1 MQFLD
6 ADTALPEGTL
16 TLANT
21 DDVLAHA
28 DDLRAAHAVALDFP
42 AWTDGRAYSQAVV
55 LRARLRFAG
64 TVVATGEVVADMLP
78 LLRRCGFDAVR
89 LAPGQRREA
98 AERALGWFDGHYQ
111 RDATQPLPRGARA
124 AMPRPAPPGTP
135 AVASGA
141 AR

>member
-1 MQFLD
+1 MQFFDTD
-6 ADTALPEGTL
+6 AALPDGAVI
-16 TLANT
+16 LANT
-21 DDVLAHA
+21 DDVLACA
-28 DDLRAAHAVALDFP
+28 DALRDATVLVLDFP

-64 TVVATGEVVADMLP
+64 TLVATGEVVADMLP

-89 LAPGQRREA
+89 LAPGQQREA

-111 RDATQPLPRGARA
+111 GDARQPLPRFARA
-124 AMPRPAPPGTP
+124 PDAAPNR
-135 AVASGA
+135 ALEI